1 MDSNRAPVTLSSVQ
15 IALPAW
21 WFWRRFSLRRVL
33 RNPLRVIAVVLSVA
47 IATTLCTA
55 VVKVSFASVSSFE
68 QSLGIGDPRSA
79 VLLSPIGGR
88 FELTEIRRCLTPI
101 TPYADIVAVRRE
113 SGVLQS
119 RAGTRAVSIAG
130 VAGYGSFADIPG
142 ERGKAWEISPMIR
155 QSLGLAEGD
164 VVSLDVGGTV
174 LKLEVPD
181 LSARLLRG
189 EIVDVVVPLEKLKED
204 RFVDSVAL
212 TPRSGTPDTF
222 IQGFASSLR
231 DCFGS
236 TVGVRIETYQQPLER
251 SEQLLAAYRMNILI
265 MAGVTLLVCG
275 LLISQATHVAL
286 RSQLRELSIL
296 RSLGVSRI
304 ACFGIVV
311 IEGAFLTFL
320 GALLGGSVGY
330 PIAVWMTGFLIN
342 TAQDI
347 YQVSI
352 VPFGVGYT
360 ITQSVIVLL
369 GITVCG
375 ATASALSARSVL
387 SLAPCR
393 GTRREQVHNQPI
405 HSGQAIVLAFL
416 GAFICAVSIMLV
428 TLFGG
433 AALSYLSVA
442 SVLAAAVLC
451 SPAAIVCVA
460 SFMPYA
466 SSYLAPRL
474 AKGSL
479 RVAGRHFLFSGVAAS
494 LAIALMI
501 GLSLMVSSFH
511 GTLSQWSA
519 TRLAGDLFVS
529 AALSGNG
536 NESRIESRYIEQI
549 RAYRGFEA
557 VVPYYE
563 TTSDVGTHSVVVGGT
578 DISRQCARA
587 VYTFLQGECEGA
599 WQTGALISESAA
611 RKLKL
616 SMGSSFILEGDS
628 FIVSGIIQ
636 EFGTEAP
643 LIIID
648 EEVFTRHYPAH
659 YPKTITIDL
668 VASQSREQARAWLET
683 LDPKL
688 LVVRD
693 SGELRALVDTLFTRT
708 FRVTESVRWIVFV
721 LAILGMVS
729 TGAQYVWE
737 RRREFKASYVLGVSP
752 RVLALSVGLEVGGI
766 AVAALLT
773 GVVAGS
779 GIGWCLTRYINPS
792 VFGWTLRYELSA
804 APFVEAAMLP
814 LVAAGF
820 SVLIALRLVR
830 VIMRSIRMADE

>member
-1 MDSNRAPVTLSSVQ
+1 MDSGRAPVKRDGDRIVF
-15 IALPAW
+15 PAW

-33 RNPLRVIAVVLSVA
+33 RNPLRVVAVVLSVA

-68 QSLGIGDPRSA
+68 QSLGIGDPRSG

-88 FELTEIRRCLTPI
+88 FELSEIRRCLTPI

-113 SGVLQS
+113 SGTLQS
-119 RAGTRAVSIAG
+119 RAGTRAVSVAG
-130 VAGYGSFADIPG
+130 IAGYGSFLDVAG
-142 ERGKAWEISPMIR
+142 GRGDAWEISPTIR
-155 QSLGLAEGD
+155 QSLNLAKGD

-212 TPRSGTPDTF
+212 TPRSGAPDTF
-222 IQGFASSLR
+222 IQGFAASLHE
-231 DCFGS
+231 CFGA

-296 RSLGVSRI
+296 RSLGVSRT
-304 ACFGIVV
+304 ACFGTVV

-320 GALLGGSVGY
+320 GALLGGTVGY

-352 VPFGVGYT
+352 VPFGVSYNIIQG
-360 ITQSVIVLL
+360 IVVLL

-375 ATASALSARSVL
+375 GVASALSARGVL
-387 SLAPCR
+387 TLAPCR

-405 HSGQAIVLAFL
+405 RGSRASALAVLGVL
-416 GAFICAVSIMLV
+416 VCVVSIGLV
-428 TLFGG
+428 TFFGG
-433 AALSYLSVA
+433 VELSYLSVA

-451 SPAAIVCVA
+451 SPAAIVSVA
-460 SFMPYA
+460 RFMPYA
-466 SSYLAPRL
+466 RLYLAPRL

-494 LAIALMI
+494 LAIALMV

-511 GTLSQWSA
+511 GTLSRWSA

-529 AALSGNG
+529 AALSGSG
-536 NESRIESRYIEQI
+536 NEGRIESRYVEQI
-549 RAYRGFEA
+549 HSYRGFEA

-563 TTSDVGTHSVVVGGT
+563 TTSEVGQHSVVVGGT

-587 VYTFLQGECEGA
+587 VYTFLQGGCEEG

-616 SMGSSFILEGDS
+616 SLGSSFMLEGDS
-628 FIVSGIIQ
+628 FSVRGIVQ

-648 EEVFTRHYPAH
+648 EQVFTRRYPAH
-659 YPKTITIDL
+659 RPKTITIDL
-668 VASQSREQARAWLET
+668 ADSQSREQARAWLEA

-688 LVVRD
+688 LVIRD

-721 LAILGMVS
+721 LAILGIVS

-737 RRREFKASYVLGVSP
+737 RRREFKTACVLGVSP
-752 RVLALSVGLEVGGI
+752 RVLALSVGIETGGI

-779 GIGWCLTRYINPS
+779 GIGWCLTRYINPN
-792 VFGWTLRYELSA
+792 VFGWSLSYELA
-804 APFVEAAMLP
+804 VTPFIEAATLP
-814 LVAAGF
+814 LVTAGI
-820 SVLIALRLVR
+820 STLIALRLIR
-830 VIMRSIRMADE
+830 VIMQSVRMADE